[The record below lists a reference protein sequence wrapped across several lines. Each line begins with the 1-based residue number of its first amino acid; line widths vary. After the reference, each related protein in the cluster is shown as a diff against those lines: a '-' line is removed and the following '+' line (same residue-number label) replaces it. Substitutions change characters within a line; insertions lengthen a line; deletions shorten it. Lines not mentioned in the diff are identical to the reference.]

1 MERVKSVT
9 SFKNI
14 DKEKYSTVGV
24 VVVLAHQNKD
34 SGTEVLLFD
43 HKKSD
48 KTPQDGMKGLPSETM
63 RWNRQI
69 RKTEAIK
76 DTITR
81 CFYEEM
87 DYPIKKHQFFTNPG
101 KVYTEMPFY
110 IKKGGSTLT
119 ALARVVVMWT
129 DDTSFIPKEIDTP
142 EVYGA
147 GFYNIE
153 DILKND
159 NEIFLRD
166 NTYDII
172 KTLNNNN
179 FFNMNSQTRSVN
191 SFENRGLV
199 PVDLTPDVI
208 IKK

>member
-1 MERVKSVT
+1 MSKEKSVT

-24 VVVLAHQNKD
+24 VVVLAHQSP
-34 SGTEVLLFD
+34 SGVEVLLFD

-48 KTPQDGMKGLPSETM
+48 KTEEGMLGLPSETI
-63 RWNRQI
+63 RWNRRE

-87 DYPIKKHQFFTNPG
+87 DYQIQKHQFFTNPG

-110 IKKGGSTLT
+110 IQKGGLSQT
-119 ALARVVVMWT
+119 ALGRIVVMWT
-129 DDTSFIPKEIDTP
+129 DSVDFVPEKIDTP
-142 EVYGA
+142 EVKGA
-147 GFYNIE
+147 NFYNVE
-153 DILKND
+153 DILENKD
-159 NEIFLRD
+159 EMFLRD
-166 NTYDII
+166 NTYNIV
-172 KTLNNNN
+172 KTL
-179 FFNMNSQTRSVN
+179 SQKSYFDLSSPTRSVN